1 MSQALG
7 GWTAG
12 PRGVPSPRNPSSTLT
27 CGRSRRTWTPHLGS
41 ALAMVVSG
49 RSLLPEAAR
58 PQMLCPTRDLSNLRG
73 GILGGGS
80 EDMRGAHN
88 SPGLPTYPA
97 SPEHSDISP
106 SPSPQRHPD
115 SHGTPRLPQDTPSPQ
130 GHPLSPETHHLPW
143 DTPSS
148 LRHPLSHGTPHLPRD
163 TPSPP
168 RHPDSPETPH
178 LPRDTPSSPVC
189 LDQKGEESGR
199 NARTLPTRVPQ
210 A

>member
-27 CGRSRRTWTPHLGS
+27 CGRSRRTQIPHLGS
-41 ALAMVVSG
+41 ALVMVVSG
-49 RSLLPEAAR
+49 QSVLPEAAR
-58 PQMLCPTRDLSNLRG
+58 PQMLCPTQDLSNLRG

-88 SPGLPTYPA
+88 SPGLPTLPPQSTVTFPPA
-97 SPEHSDISP
+97 
-106 SPSPQRHPD
+106 R
-115 SHGTPRLPQDTPSPQ
+115 
-130 GHPLSPETHHLPW
+130 
-143 DTPSS
+143 
-148 LRHPLSHGTPHLPRD
+148 LPRD
-163 TPSPP
+163 TPTPMG
-168 RHPDSPETPH
+168 HPISPETPH

-189 LDQKGEESGR
+189 LDQKGEESSR